1 MSFLIWRQYR
11 LQAAFAALVLA
22 VFAAVLLITGLK
34 MASQWHTILSACTAS
49 GTCGSLQ
56 QQGGASLGS
65 VLGHDFAILSMLAPA
80 LFGMLVGAP
89 LLAREYESRTFDF
102 AWSQSVTRTRWLLV
116 KVGWVLLAAAVWG
129 GVIAEL
135 VTWWSGPRNAAYQNW
150 FQPNYFDQQGI
161 VPIGYS
167 VFATALGIAAGAVFR
182 RTLPAVAIV
191 VGGFIGLRLWTSQD
205 LRLHYMTPVT
215 TSYSMT
221 GNFNPPTGSPLV
233 GGGMTGPNGQV
244 LAQNFNSDNTF
255 NGVPI
260 SSLPHA
266 CQALA
271 SQASNLSTQAS
282 NSAQNAANSAQN
294 AANQCLARAGY
305 HNFLS
310 YQPASRYW
318 AFQGIETG
326 IFVALA
332 LVLLAVTFYVVRN
345 RDA

>member
-1 MSFLIWRQYR
+1 MSFLMWRQYR
-11 LQAAFAALVLA
+11 LQAALAALVLA
-22 VFAAVLLITGLK
+22 VFAAVLIPSWLQ

-49 GTCGSLQ
+49 GTCGALH
-56 QQGGASLGS
+56 QGQTSLGS
-65 VLGHDFAILSMLAPA
+65 VVGHDFAILSLMAPA
-80 LFGMLVGAP
+80 VFGMLVGAP

-102 AWSQSVTRTRWLLV
+102 AWAQSVTRTRWLLI

-135 VTWWSGPRNAAYQNW
+135 VTWWSGPRNAAFQNW
-150 FQPNYFDQQGI
+150 FQSNYFDQQGI
-161 VPIGYS
+161 VPIAYS
-167 VFATALGIAAGAVFR
+167 VFATALGIAAGAVSR

-215 TSYSMT
+215 TSFSMT
-221 GNFNPPTGSPLV
+221 GNFNPPTGSPQV

-244 LAQNFNSDNTF
+244 LAQNFNSGNTF

-260 SSLPHA
+260 SSLPHG
-266 CQALA
+266 CQSLA
-271 SQASNLSTQAS
+271 SQASNLTQAS

-305 HNFLS
+305 HNFLT

-326 IFVALA
+326 IFVAIA
-332 LVLLAVTFYVVRN
+332 LVLLAITFYVVRL